1 MCIRD
6 SHQSESHLFHGRNMT
21 LSTCLVPNFS
31 FLLNKVLVRIIIA
44 SFDFVFHFAISGH
57 VLAFYN
63 LAVMHA
69 SGTGVLRSC
78 NTATEV
84 SNAAKVT

>member
-1 MCIRD
+1 MLDR
-6 SHQSESHLFHGRNMT
+6 
-21 LSTCLVPNFS
+21 
-31 FLLNKVLVRIIIA
+31 IA
-44 SFDFVFHFAISGH
+44 SFDFVFHFAVSGH

-84 SNAAKVT
+84 SNTAKVTLTLNGNPMLCYTEYSTIKL